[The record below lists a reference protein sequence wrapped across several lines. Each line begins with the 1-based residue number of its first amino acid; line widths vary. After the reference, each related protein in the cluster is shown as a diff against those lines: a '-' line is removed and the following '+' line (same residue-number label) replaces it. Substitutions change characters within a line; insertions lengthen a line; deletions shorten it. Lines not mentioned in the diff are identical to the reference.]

1 LLYLLEVGGAT
12 QQEVNFMARTAEELL
27 AEALDLSE
35 DSRAQL
41 ARSLIASLDLDLD
54 DAEEGADPA
63 DVESAWLA
71 EVSRRAATIDV
82 GTASTRPAAE
92 VFRAAREEL
101 RTIRTRRM
109 SRA

>member
-1 LLYLLEVGGAT
+1 
-12 QQEVNFMARTAEELL
+12 MARTAEELL

-35 DSRAQL
+35 HSRAQL
-41 ARSLIASLDLDLD
+41 ARSLIASLD

-71 EVSRRAATIDV
+71 EVSRRAATIDA

-101 RTIRTRRM
+101 RAVRARRM
-109 SRA
+109 SGA